1 MTGRS
6 RNGTI
11 LSTVLWM
18 LAGFAHGDGVQKLD
32 QINVFGHYETAVG
45 TSDAASSGYITPQLI
60 DDRPLQRPG
69 EVLEYVPG
77 MIVTQH
83 SGAGKANQYFLRG
96 FNLDHGTDFATYL
109 DGMPVNLRTHAHGQ
123 GYMDLNFMIP
133 ELVSRVEYFKGPY
146 YSQQGDFAT
155 AVSANIQYADAL
167 PKNLAE
173 ISGGS
178 YQYGRLLL
186 AASPEVGP

>member
-1 MTGRS
+1 MTARS

-11 LSTVLWM
+11 VSIVLWM
-18 LAGFAHGDGVQKLD
+18 LAGLAHGDGVQKLD
-32 QINVFGHYETAVG
+32 QINGFGHYETAVG

-96 FNLDHGTDFATYL
+96 FNLDHGTDFAT
-109 DGMPVNLRTHAHGQ
+109 GGHAGQSAHSCARPRLHGPQ
-123 GYMDLNFMIP
+123 FHDSGA
-133 ELVSRVEYFKGPY
+133 RVARG
-146 YSQQGDFAT
+146 
-155 AVSANIQYADAL
+155 
-167 PKNLAE
+167 
-173 ISGGS
+173 
-178 YQYGRLLL
+178 
-186 AASPEVGP
+186 